1 MNVGLLQAVPSVCLV
16 LIDPSDFNQPRGA
29 LLGIMSAILPLGC
42 VVASPFISL
51 VGDRYGRRMG
61 IFVGA
66 IIMITG
72 AIIQGASVNCELL
85 PGFRPLCP
93 S

>member
-1 MNVGLLQAVPSVCLV
+1 MADANVS
-16 LIDPSDFNQPRGA
+16 IDFGHPRGA

-42 VVASPFISL
+42 VVATPFISL

-66 IIMITG
+66 VIMIIG
-72 AIIQGASVNCELL
+72 AVIQGASVHCKSFSYLL
-85 PGFRPLCP
+85 HLC
-93 S
+93 

>member
-1 MNVGLLQAVPSVCLV
+1 MKVADLC
-16 LIDPSDFNQPRGA
+16 IEDFGKPRGA

-42 VVASPFISL
+42 VIASPFISL

-66 IIMITG
+66 FIMITG
-72 AIIQGASVNCELL
+72 AVIQGASVNCESMLL
-85 PGFRPLCP
+85 SLTYTFDH
-93 S
+93 